1 MKLIFRNIVSLILGL
16 TVLVST
22 SGFTVFKHH
31 CYTNNTTELSFIVED
46 FECDH
51 QEHKD
56 GHKLPPCCTLPER
69 VPGTKYSEGDCCDTE
84 THLYKLNITL
94 DIQEVTKKTNPAL
107 IAGILITEYKP
118 DLPAEE
124 KDHIIISNDLPPP
137 RSGKDLHIFLQQL
150 NYDC

>member
-1 MKLIFRNIVSLILGL
+1 MKLIFRNIVSIILGL

-22 SGFTVFKHH
+22 SGFTVFEHH

-46 FECDH
+46 FKCDH

-56 GHKLPPCCTLPER
+56 TNKKPPCCTLPER
-69 VPGTKYSEGDCCDTE
+69 EPETRYFEDGCCDTR

-94 DIQEVTKKTNPAL
+94 DVQELSKKLSPEYFTAVL
-107 IAGILITEYKP
+107 VTEYKP

-124 KDHIIISNDLPPP
+124 KDHIIICNDLPPP
-137 RSGKDLHIFLQQL
+137 RSGKELHIYLQQL
-150 NYDC
+150 KYDC